1 MMAEA
6 VTFRPA
12 VADDLEALH
21 TLVHAAYRGDSA
33 RRGWTHEADLLDGS
47 RIDRD
52 SLRAA
57 ITTPGQVVLVAAE
70 DDTLTGCVHIT
81 DRGEGLAYL
90 GMLTVDPSRQA
101 KGLGRRLIAAAE
113 AQAFRLFQTR
123 RMEMTVIVH
132 RHELIGWYQRRGYR
146 LTGETRPFPATDPR
160 FGLPKRDDLAF
171 TVLEKPLDRIVTER
185 LLLRPAGTDDLDAL
199 HAIFTRPEAMT
210 WWSSPPHESRD
221 QTRDWL
227 DSMIAKQ
234 DSGLDFLI
242 ERDGQVIGKAGFWKA
257 PDIGYILHPDH
268 WGQGLARE
276 AVTAVL
282 DRLFDM
288 TDHEAATADVDPDNA
303 ASIRLLESLG
313 FRRTGF
319 AERTW
324 NVGGEWKDSYFYA
337 LSHKDWQGRT
347 DA

>member
-1 MMAEA
+1 MSE
-6 VTFRPA
+6 FRPA
-12 VADDLEALH
+12 TPADLDPLY

-57 ITTPGQVVLVAAE
+57 ITTPGQVVLVAMDGEA
-70 DDTLTGCVHIT
+70 LTACVHIT

-90 GMLTVDPSRQA
+90 GMLTVDPALQA

-113 AQAFRLFQTR
+113 AHAFRHFHTR

-132 RHELIGWYQRRGYR
+132 RHELIEWYQRRGYR
-146 LTGETRPFPATDPR
+146 LTGENRPFPATDPR

-171 TVLEKPLDRIVTER
+171 AVLEKPLDQIVTDR
-185 LLLRPAGTDDLDAL
+185 LVLRLARPEDADAL
-199 HAIFTRPEAMT
+199 HALFTRPEAMT
-210 WWSSPPHESRD
+210 WWSSPPHETLE
-221 QTRDWL
+221 QTRAWL
-227 DSMIAKQ
+227 DSMIAHQ
-234 DSGLDFLI
+234 NSGLDFLI
-242 ERDGQVIGKAGFWKA
+242 ERDGQVIGKAGFFAA

-268 WGQGLARE
+268 WGHGLARE
-276 AVTAVL
+276 ANVAVL
-282 DRLFDM
+282 DRLFAL
-288 TDHEAATADVDPDNA
+288 TDHGEATADVDPDNA

-324 NVGGEWKDSYFYA
+324 NVGGEWKNSYFYA
-337 LSHKDWQGRT
+337 LSREEWLGRT

>member
-1 MMAEA
+1 MTE
-6 VTFRPA
+6 FRPA
-12 VADDLEALH
+12 TPTDLEPLH
-21 TLVHAAYRGDSA
+21 ALVHAAYRGDSA

-52 SLRAA
+52 SLLSA
-57 ITTPGQVVLVAAE
+57 ITLPGQVVLVAVDGEA
-70 DDTLTGCVHIT
+70 LTGCVHVT

-90 GMLTVDPSRQA
+90 GMLTVDPVLQA
-101 KGLGRRLIAAAE
+101 RGLGRRLIAAAE
-113 AQAFRLFQTR
+113 AYAFRHFHTR

-132 RHELIGWYQRRGYR
+132 RHELIQWYQRCGYG

-171 TVLEKPLDRIVTER
+171 TVLEKPLDRIVTDR
-185 LLLRPAGTDDLDAL
+185 LVLRPAALDDLDAL
-199 HAIFTRPEAMT
+199 HAVFTRPEAMT
-210 WWSSPPHESRD
+210 WWSSPPHESMD
-221 QTRDWL
+221 QTRAWL
-227 DSMIAKQ
+227 DSMITRQ
-234 DSGLDFLI
+234 HSGLDFLI
-242 ERDGQVIGKAGFWKA
+242 ERDGQVIGKAGFFAA

-276 AVTAVL
+276 AVVAVL
-282 DRLFDM
+282 HRLFAL
-288 TDHEAATADVDPDNA
+288 TDHAEATADVDPDNA

-324 NVGGEWKDSYFYA
+324 NVGGEWKNSYFYA
-337 LSHKDWQGRT
+337 VSRGEWLART
-347 DA
+347 GA

>member
-1 MMAEA
+1 MSEFSLATP
-6 VTFRPA
+6 V
-12 VADDLEALH
+12 DLEPLH

-47 RIDRD
+47 RIDHD
-52 SLRAA
+52 SLHSA
-57 ITTPGQVVLVAAE
+57 ITTPGQVVLVATDGKA
-70 DDTLTGCVHIT
+70 LTACVHVT

-90 GMLTVDPSRQA
+90 GMLTVDPSLQA
-101 KGLGRRLIAAAE
+101 RGLGRRLIAAAE
-113 AQAFRLFQTR
+113 AHAFRHFGTR

-132 RHELIGWYQRRGYR
+132 RHELIEWYQRRGYR

-160 FGLPKRDDLAF
+160 FGLPKREDLAF
-171 TVLEKPLDRIVTER
+171 TVLEKPLDRIVTDR
-185 LLLRPAGTDDLDAL
+185 LVLRPARLDDADSL

-210 WWSSPPHESRD
+210 WWSSPPHDALD
-221 QTRDWL
+221 QTRAWL
-227 DSMIAKQ
+227 DSMIARQ
-234 DSGLDFLI
+234 HSGLDFLI
-242 ERDGQVIGKAGFWKA
+242 ERDGRVIGKAGFWKA
-257 PDIGYILHPDH
+257 PDIGYILHPDY

-276 AVTAVL
+276 SVVAVL
-282 DRLFDM
+282 HRLFAL
-288 TDHEAATADVDPDNA
+288 TDHDEVTADVDPDNA

-324 NVGGEWKDSYFYA
+324 NVGGEWKNSYFYA
-337 LSHKDWQGRT
+337 VSREEWLART

>member
-1 MMAEA
+1 MSE
-6 VTFRPA
+6 VRPA
-12 VADDLEALH
+12 TSNDLEALH

-47 RIDRD
+47 RIDHD

-57 ITTPGQVVLVAAE
+57 ITTPGQVVLVAT
-70 DDTLTGCVHIT
+70 DGKVLTGCVHVT
-81 DRGEGLAYL
+81 DRGDGLAYL
-90 GMLTVDPSRQA
+90 GMLTVDPALQA

-113 AQAFRLFQTR
+113 AQAFRHFHTR

-132 RHELIGWYQRRGYR
+132 RHELIEWYERRGYR
-146 LTGETRPFPATDPR
+146 RTDETRPFPATDAR

-171 TVLEKPLDRIVTER
+171 TVLEKPLDRIVTDR
-185 LLLRPAGTDDLDAL
+185 LVLRPAGPDDLDAL
-199 HAIFTRPEAMT
+199 HAVFTRPKAMT
-210 WWSSPPHESRD
+210 WWSSPPHETLD
-221 QTRDWL
+221 QTRAWL
-227 DSMIAKQ
+227 DSMIAHQ
-234 DSGLDFLI
+234 HSGLDFLI
-242 ERDGQVIGKAGFWKA
+242 ERDGQVIGKAGFFAA

-268 WGQGLARE
+268 WGRGLARE
-276 AVTAVL
+276 ATVAVL
-282 DRLFDM
+282 DRLFAL
-288 TDHEAATADVDPDNA
+288 TDHEEATADVDPDNA

-324 NVGGEWKDSYFYA
+324 NVGGEWKNSYFYA
-337 LSHKDWQGRT
+337 VSREEWLGRT

>member
-1 MMAEA
+1 M
-6 VTFRPA
+6 TDFRPA
-12 VADDLEALH
+12 TPDDLEPLH
-21 TLVHAAYRGDSA
+21 ALVHAAYRGDSA

-52 SLRAA
+52 SLLSA
-57 ITTPGQVVLVAAE
+57 ITSPGQVVLVAAD
-70 DDTLTGCVHIT
+70 DDTLTACVHVT

-90 GMLTVDPSRQA
+90 GMLTVNPCLQA

-113 AQAFRLFQTR
+113 AHAFRHFRTR

-132 RHELIGWYQRRGYR
+132 RPELIAWYQRRGYV

-171 TVLEKPLDRIVTER
+171 TVLEKPLDRLVTDR
-185 LLLRPAGTDDLDAL
+185 LVLRPARLTDLDAL
-199 HAIFTRPEAMT
+199 HAVFTRPEAMT
-210 WWSSPPHESRD
+210 WWSSPPHETLD
-221 QTRDWL
+221 QTRAWL
-227 DSMIAKQ
+227 DSMIARQ
-234 DSGLDFLI
+234 DSGLDYLI
-242 ERDGQVIGKAGFWKA
+242 ERNGQVIGKAGFWKA

-268 WGQGLARE
+268 WGQGFARE
-276 AVTAVL
+276 AVVAVL
-282 DRLFDM
+282 HRLFAVTGHDK
-288 TDHEAATADVDPDNA
+288 ATADVDPDNA

-313 FRRTGF
+313 FHRTGF

-337 LSHKDWQGRT
+337 VSREEWLGRT